1 MKKCAVFFCFLIL
14 LGAGCAVWF
23 SPLCFVGGEAF
34 VYENNAPIEALADAV
49 CYMPSD
55 VVRVDFDGS
64 EDDMRAA
71 LSRIDAVTVER
82 TELDG
87 LVIVYAYSPR
97 VCANALSLSGG
108 GKYNVMAA
116 WRAGKIAI
124 GAPVLEGSY

>member
-1 MKKCAVFFCFLIL
+1 MKKCAVFLCSFVL
-14 LGAGCAVWF
+14 LCAGCAAWF

-49 CYMPSD
+49 CYMPND
-55 VVRVDFDGS
+55 VVRVGFDGS
-64 EDDMRAA
+64 ENDMRAA
-71 LSRIDAVTVER
+71 LDNIDAVTVER

-97 VCANALSLSGG
+97 VCANALSLSSG

-116 WRAGKIAI
+116 WRDGRVAI